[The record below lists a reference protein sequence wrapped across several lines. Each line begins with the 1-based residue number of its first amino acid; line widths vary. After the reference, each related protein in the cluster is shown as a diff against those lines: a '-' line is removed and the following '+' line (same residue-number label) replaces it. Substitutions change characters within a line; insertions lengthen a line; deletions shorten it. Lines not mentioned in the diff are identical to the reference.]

1 MKHSGRIISIFS
13 AAVLLAGAVPVY
25 SSGISADK
33 VGQFAV
39 KSADQP
45 VSTKLGG
52 TSAYNFGHNDY
63 TWWSRVVNSYLYE
76 SAEGVYTCVQYT
88 DGKVIIENY
97 SGGKLTGSD
106 EITAEL
112 PMFGGFFSGSD
123 ANYLVYG
130 QTNYEESAST
140 EVIRVVKY
148 SKNWERISQT
158 SIRDANTVEPFAFGS
173 LRMTETA
180 GKLYIYTCHKMYKY
194 IDGENHQSNMTIVIR
209 ESDMSVA
216 DKYWNVNEEKIGYIS
231 HAFSQ
236 FVRTDGVNVYRAD
249 HGDSYPRS
257 MYISK
262 CGVNDPVTKVSYT
275 KTMPFSGN
283 IGDNATGASL
293 GGMELSESK
302 CIIVGNTVDH
312 SDPGVYVHGQRN
324 VFVSASDKN
333 DLNSKSVYYLTDYS
347 KDSGIVVRTPNLV
360 KVSNDRFIVM
370 WEEQIKDTEN
380 VQTKAVV
387 LDGSGNTQGDI
398 IDISVRLSDCQPVI
412 CSDGYIRWYAGD
424 DETMYMYCVDPYDL
438 ESAVE
443 PDIPD
448 DKLLGDIDSNG
459 AVDADDASLALA
471 EYARVSS
478 GGNGMF
484 TEAQTWYAD
493 VNIDGAVDADDASMI
508 LAFYSYTSTGGE
520 IQQMENWI
528 TDVYTNSN
536 ID

>member
-1 MKHSGRIISIFS
+1 MKHSGKIISLFS
-13 AAVLLAGAVPVY
+13 AAVLFAGAAPVY
-25 SSGISADK
+25 SSGISADT
-33 VGQFAV
+33 VGQITV

-45 VSTKLGG
+45 VSANISG
-52 TSAYNFGHNDY
+52 TPAYNLGHNDY
-63 TWWSRVVNSYLYE
+63 TWWSRVVNSYIYE
-76 SAEGVYTCVQYT
+76 SAEGVYTRVQYN

-97 SGGKLTGSD
+97 SGGKLVKSD

-130 QTNYEESAST
+130 QENYEESAST

-148 SKNWERISQT
+148 SKSWERLSQV
-158 SIRDANTVEPFAFGS
+158 SIRNANTVAPFAYGS

-180 GKLYIYTCHKMYKY
+180 GKLYIYTCHEMYKHT
-194 IDGENHQSNMTIVIR
+194 DGFNHQSNMTIVIN
-209 ESDMSVA
+209 ESDMSIA
-216 DKYWNVNEEKIGYIS
+216 DKYWDVNNESKGYIS

-236 FVRTDGVNVYRAD
+236 FIRTDGVNIYRAD

-275 KTMPFSGN
+275 TTVPFSGN
-283 IGDNATGASL
+283 IGNNATGASL

-312 SDPGVYVHGQRN
+312 SDPNVEIHGQRN
-324 VFVSASDKN
+324 VFISVSDKN
-333 DLNSKSVYYLTDYS
+333 DLNSKSVRYLTDYS
-347 KDSGIVVRTPNLV
+347 KDSGIVVKTPALV

-398 IDISVRLSDCQPVI
+398 AEISVRLSDCQPVV
-412 CSDGYIRWYAGD
+412 CSDGYMRWYAGD
-424 DETMYMYCVDPYDL
+424 NATMRMYSVDPYDL
-438 ESAVE
+438 ESAY
-443 PDIPD
+443 IQD
-448 DKLLGDIDSNG
+448 DAILGDIDGNG
-459 AVDADDASLALA
+459 AVNADDASLALA
-471 EYARVSS
+471 EYANTST
-478 GGNGMF
+478 GGTGTF
-484 TEAQTWYAD
+484 TEAQTWFAD
-493 VNIDGAVDADDASMI
+493 VNSDSVINADDASMI
-508 LAFYSYTSTGGE
+508 LAYYSYTSTGGE

>member
-13 AAVLLAGAVPVY
+13 AAALLAGSVPVY
-25 SSGISADK
+25 SSGISADT
-33 VGQFAV
+33 VGQIAV

-45 VSTKLGG
+45 VSAKLSG
-52 TSAYNFGHNDY
+52 TPVYNLGHNDY
-63 TWWSRVVNSYLYE
+63 TWWSRVVNSYFYE
-76 SAEGVYTCVQYT
+76 SSEGVYTRVQYT

-97 SGGKLTGSD
+97 SDGKLIGSD

-130 QTNYEESAST
+130 QENYEESAST

-148 SKNWERISQT
+148 SKNWERLSQT

-216 DKYWNVNEEKIGYIS
+216 DKYWNVNEDKIGYIS

-236 FVRTDGVNVYRAD
+236 FIRTDGVNVYRAD

-293 GGMELSESK
+293 GGMELSGSK

-312 SDPGVYVHGQRN
+312 SDPEVYVHGQRN

-347 KDSGIVVRTPNLV
+347 KDSGIVVKTPNLV

-370 WEEQIKDTEN
+370 WEEQVKDTEN

-398 IDISVRLSDCQPVI
+398 IDISVRLSDCQPII
-412 CSDGYIRWYAGD
+412 CSDGYMRWYAGD
-424 DETMYMYCVDPYDL
+424 DETMQMYCVDPYDL
-438 ESAVE
+438 ESAVKT
-443 PDIPD
+443 DTPD
-448 DKLLGDIDSNG
+448 DKMLGDIDGNG

-478 GGNGMF
+478 GGNGTF
-484 TEAQTWYAD
+484 TEAQTWCAD

-508 LAFYSYTSTGGE
+508 LSFYSYTSTGGE

-528 TDVYTNSN
+528 TDIYTKSE
-536 ID
+536 